1 MSFALDLK
9 KFAEKAGANA
19 EQVVRRATFEVARSV
34 VMKTPVDTGRAR
46 SNWQFGDGEMPAGTL
61 DGVDPQ
67 GSATLTK
74 LSAAIMQSRVGG
86 VTYVANNLPYALRLE
101 YGWSRIQAPNGMVR
115 TTLAEFDSYV
125 LKAVGELDK

>member
-19 EQVVRRATFEVARSV
+19 EQVVRRATLEVARGV
-34 VMKTPVDTGRAR
+34 VMRTPVDTGRAR
-46 SNWQFGDGEMPAGTL
+46 SNWQFGDGEVPSGTL
-61 DGVDPQ
+61 DETDPQ

-101 YGWSRIQAPNGMVR
+101 YGWSQQAPSGMVR
-115 TTLAEFDSYV
+115 NTLAEFGQHV
-125 LKAVGELDK
+125 RKAIGELDK

>member
-19 EQVVRRATFEVARSV
+19 EQVVRKATFEVARSV

-101 YGWSRIQAPNGMVR
+101 YGWSQQAPSGMVR
-115 TTLAEFDSYV
+115 NTLTEFGQHV
-125 LKAVGELDK
+125 RKVTGELDK

>member
-19 EQVVRRATFEVARSV
+19 EQVVRKATFEVARSV

-101 YGWSRIQAPNGMVR
+101 YGWSQQAPSGMVR
-115 TTLAEFDSYV
+115 NTLTEFV
-125 LKAVGELDK
+125 QHVRKATGELGK